1 MQLMKIVF
9 VSNFINHH
17 QIGVADELWELTNH
31 NYFFISNTPMPE
43 SFIKNGYSTELEK
56 RPYLLK
62 AYLNKES
69 FEKSIKLACE
79 ADLMII
85 GSAPL
90 IYEIERAKLGK
101 LTFEYSER
109 ALKKGLLNLLS
120 PRLLK
125 HQFYYHTNFY
135 NKPIYK
141 LCASAY
147 TVNDMYFLRSF
158 RNKCYKWGYFTNIEK
173 LDIEAIIKNKRNK
186 KISLLWCARLLNWK
200 HPELAI
206 FLAKKLKES
215 GYSFILNMIGSGDK
229 YDSIK
234 KMIINFD
241 LKNEVKLLG
250 NYPNDEVLKIM
261 RNNHIFLFTS
271 DKNEGWGAVL
281 NEAMS
286 NGCCPVASHMIGA
299 APYLIKHN
307 NNGMLFQS
315 QNIDSLYLNVKY
327 LIDNPNER
335 ERMTKEAYD
344 TILNQWSPYLAARN
358 IIKLTDIL
366 INNIYNDIIDGPCSD
381 ACPTKIINLL

>member
-1 MQLMKIVF
+1 MKVVF

-17 QIGVADELWELTNH
+17 QIGISDELWELTKH
-31 NYFFISNTPMPE
+31 NYYFISNIPMPD
-43 SFIKNGYSTELEK
+43 SFVKNGYSKELES
-56 RPYLLK
+56 RPYLIK
-62 AYLNKES
+62 AYQSKES
-69 FEKSIKLACE
+69 FDYAIKLACD

-109 ALKKGLLNLLS
+109 SLKKGLLNLLS

-125 HQFYYHTNFY
+125 HQFFYHINFF

-147 TVNDMYFLRSF
+147 TANDMNFLKSF
-158 RNKCYKWGYFTNIEK
+158 RNRCYKWGYFTNVEK
-173 LDIEAIIKNKRNK
+173 LDIETIIKNKKDK
-186 KISLLWCARLLNWK
+186 KISLLWCGRFLNWK

-206 FLAKKLKES
+206 FLAKKLKEN

-234 KMIINFD
+234 QMIIDFN
-241 LKNEVKLLG
+241 LENEVKLLG

-271 DKNEGWGAVL
+271 DRNEGWGAVL

-286 NGCCPVASHMIGA
+286 NGCCPVASHLIGA
-299 APYLIKHN
+299 TPYLLKHKQ
-307 NNGMLFQS
+307 NGMIFKS
-315 QNIDSLYLNVKY
+315 EDFNSLYINVKY
-327 LIDNPNER
+327 LIDNPIER
-335 ERMTKEAYD
+335 EKLTIEAYN
-344 TILNQWSPYLAARN
+344 TIANIWSPKNAAENLFKLATNLLNDKN
-358 IIKLTDIL
+358 IDIL
-366 INNIYNDIIDGPCSD
+366 EGPCSK
-381 ACPTKIINLL
+381 AYPTKVLYD